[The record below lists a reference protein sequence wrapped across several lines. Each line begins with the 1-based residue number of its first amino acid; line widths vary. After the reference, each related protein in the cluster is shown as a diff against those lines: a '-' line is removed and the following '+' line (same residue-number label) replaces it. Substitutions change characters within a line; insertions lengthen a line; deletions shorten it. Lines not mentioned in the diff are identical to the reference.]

1 VIPPSYSYRQD
12 MVRSVFGVV
21 KVCPPPPLVSPASHT
36 NPLAPLTYDSSKPSR
51 PRNSLLAGITVVW
64 LLLATVLFLYWNDI
78 DAVPSLDLDFLHSST
93 SGTTARVALPSLDKK
108 ITAEEKKEYAR
119 NLVRLNETLRERF
132 PHQSVSYP
140 PAPERVRDVVK
151 VLINIRVRS

>member
-1 VIPPSYSYRQD
+1 
-12 MVRSVFGVV
+12 MVRSVFGVL
-21 KVCPPPPLVSPASHT
+21 KLCPPPLVSPASHT
-36 NPLAPLTYDSSKPSR
+36 NPLAPLIYDSSKTSR

-93 SGTTARVALPSLDKK
+93 SGTTARVALPSLDEK
-108 ITAEEKKEYAR
+108 ITADEKKEYAR

-132 PHQSVSYP
+132 PHQSVSHP
-140 PAPERVRDVVK
+140 PTPERVRDVVK
-151 VLINIRVRS
+151 VLINIRVHS

>member
-1 VIPPSYSYRQD
+1 
-12 MVRSVFGVV
+12 
-21 KVCPPPPLVSPASHT
+21 
-36 NPLAPLTYDSSKPSR
+36 
-51 PRNSLLAGITVVW
+51 
-64 LLLATVLFLYWNDI
+64 
-78 DAVPSLDLDFLHSST
+78 
-93 SGTTARVALPSLDKK
+93 LDKK